1 MAKPVVSNAQIITN
15 LTTSWNGGAGVTH
28 TWLTNNIQF
37 SLPTAAPN
45 GANDEENGFQQLT
58 ANQAN
63 LARQAFQIW
72 DDLIA
77 VNITETTGRNAP
89 ITFAYSSTTEDDGTY
104 THHELD
110 DNTATDREITGEDIW
125 ISSNWNSNQ
134 DANISVGTF
143 GFTTYLHEIGHS
155 IGLSHPGVYNA
166 TDDEDPTYD
175 DDATYSR
182 DTSQYSI
189 MSYFG
194 AGADGSGAD
203 WGGADAATPM
213 IDDIMAIQAKYGAD
227 MTTRTGNT
235 TYGFNSNAGRV
246 AYDFTQNDT
255 PVFSIWD
262 AGGNDTIDASLFNE
276 DQTIDLRAGHY
287 SSIGGLQLNIGIAY
301 NVIIENA
308 TGGLQRDTMI
318 GNEVANRLQGR
329 LDDDILSGFG
339 GADTLEGGS
348 GADILDGGSGVDT
361 MTGGSGND
369 TYIVDNSG
377 ELVVSG
383 KAAKGFGGGA
393 VFDQVWLGDKVIEQ
407 ANQGT
412 DTVKS
417 WISYSL
423 GANVENLE
431 LLGTAAINGSG
442 NGLDNNLLGNSAAN
456 MLIGGGG
463 DDILNGAGGVDTMKG
478 GSGND
483 LYFVDNSGELVLA
496 NARVGDVVVG
506 EFWLGDK
513 VVETAGNGFD
523 TVYSS
528 ISYTLAANVEKLVLT
543 GDGALNGSGNGLDNE
558 IIGNGGANSLGGN
571 AGNDNIYGYGGN
583 DTLSGGTGNDYL
595 DGGEGADKM
604 SGGAG
609 DDTYVVDRIGRW
621 RHDFGDVVDVTD
633 LELAMRGGA
642 QKSAA
647 ATGVVGVGGFAD
659 TNTTNFGVIYIP
671 GDEIT
676 ENANEGIDT
685 VYASVSYGLGANL
698 ENLELTGS
706 ANVAAYGNTLDN
718 LLRGNDSANLLD
730 GKGGN
735 DTLEGRDGA
744 DIFQFSTALGDGSVV
759 TIADFT
765 AGVDSIRLLASVF
778 TSLTAG
784 ALGAGAFV
792 IGTEAADADDHLIYN
807 ADTGALIYDDNGSG
821 AGGATQFAL
830 LDKHLDLA
838 STDFMVV

>member
-58 ANQAN
+58 ANQAS
-63 LARQAFQIW
+63 LARQAFQLW

-89 ITFAYSSTTEDDGTY
+89 IIFAYSSTTRDDGTY
-104 THHELD
+104 AHHELE
-110 DNTATDREITGEDIW
+110 DNTATDREIVGEDIW
-125 ISSNWNSNQ
+125 ISSNWSSNQ

-143 GFTTYLHEIGHS
+143 GFGTYLHEIGHAL
-155 IGLSHPGVYNA
+155 GLSHPGVYNA
-166 TDDEDPTYD
+166 SDDEDPTYD

-182 DTSQYSI
+182 DTSQYTI

-203 WGGADAATPM
+203 WNGADASTPM
-213 IDDIMAIQAKYGAD
+213 IDDIMAIQDKYGAD

-246 AYDFTQNDT
+246 SYDFTQNGT

-308 TGGLQRDTMI
+308 TGGLQRDTML
-318 GNEVANRLQGR
+318 GNDVANKLSGR
-329 LDDDILSGFG
+329 LDDDELYGFG
-339 GADTLEGGS
+339 GSDTLEGGS
-348 GADILDGGSGVDT
+348 GFDVLDGGSGVDV
-361 MTGGSGND
+361 MTGGFGND
-369 TYIVDNSG
+369 TYYVDNSG
-377 ELVVSG
+377 ELALSG
-383 KAAKGFGGGA
+383 KAASRFGGGA
-393 VFDQVWLGDKVIEQ
+393 FDQVWLGDKVIEQ
-407 ANQGT
+407 ANQGF

-423 GANVENLE
+423 VANVENLE
-431 LLGTAAINGSG
+431 LLGVKAINGGG
-442 NGLDNNLLGNSAAN
+442 NGLDNNLLGNSGAN
-456 MLIGGGG
+456 ILTGGGG
-463 DDILNGAGGVDTMKG
+463 HDNLNGAGGVDTMKG
-478 GSGND
+478 GAGND
-483 LYFVDNSGELVLA
+483 VYYVDNSGLLVVA
-496 NARVGDVVVG
+496 NARIGDIVVHDL
-506 EFWLGDK
+506 WLGDR

-528 ISYTLAANVEKLVLT
+528 VSYTLAANVEKLMLT
-543 GDGALNGSGNGLDNE
+543 GDSALNGSGNGLDNE
-558 IIGNGGANSLGGN
+558 IFGNDNANFLGGN
-571 AGNDNIYGYGGN
+571 AGNDSIFGLGGN
-583 DTLSGGTGNDYL
+583 DTLNGGTGNDYL

-604 SGGAG
+604 AGGTG
-609 DDTYVVDRIGRW
+609 DDTYVVDRVGRW
-621 RHDFGDVVDVTD
+621 HHNFGDVVDVTD
-633 LELAMRGGA
+633 LEVAMRGDA
-642 QKSAA
+642 RSA
-647 ATGVVGVGGFAD
+647 GIVGVGGFAD
-659 TNTTNFGVIYIP
+659 TNTINFGGTYIP

-676 ENANEGIDT
+676 ENADEGIDI
-685 VYASVSYGLGANL
+685 VYTSLSYALGANL
-698 ENLELTGS
+698 ENLELIGS
-706 ANVAAYGNTLDN
+706 ANVSAYGNTLDN
-718 LLRGNDSANLLD
+718 RLTGNDSANLLD
-730 GKGGN
+730 GRGGN
-735 DTLEGRDGA
+735 DTLEGRGGA
-744 DIFQFSTALGDGSVV
+744 DIFMFSTALGDGSVV

-765 AGVDSIRLLASVF
+765 GAVDSIRLAASVF

-784 ALGAGAFV
+784 ALGTGEFV
-792 IGTEAADADDHLIYN
+792 TGKRAADADDHIIYN
-807 ADTGALIYDDNGSG
+807 ADTGALIYDENGS
-821 AGGATQFAL
+821 AHGGETQFAT
-830 LDKHLDLA
+830 LDKNLDLA
-838 STDFMVV
+838 STDFVVV